1 MGELGRGLD
10 KTGSTDRVGL
20 MAKAILGKGK
30 KALSQRHLSS
40 GGWSGCFFV
49 PFGFLRALT
58 LAGMERG
65 FCFGEKPWRLHTCN
79 LNTLEAEAGGLQVH

>member
-30 KALSQRHLSS
+30 KALSQRLLPS
-40 GGWSGCFFV
+40 GGWSGCFFA
-49 PFGFLRALT
+49 PFGFLRGL
-58 LAGMERG
+58 LWLEWRG
-65 FCFGEKPWRLHTCN
+65 AFI
-79 LNTLEAEAGGLQVH
+79 

>member
-30 KALSQRHLSS
+30 ERRLYLRGIYPLVAALGASLSHLGS
-40 GGWSGCFFV
+40 
-49 PFGFLRALT
+49 
-58 LAGMERG
+58 
-65 FCFGEKPWRLHTCN
+65 
-79 LNTLEAEAGGLQVH
+79 